1 MREKKPARFVGSIC
15 AACSVM
21 NDLYRWRARS
31 CPSSRSTGSGWTPT
45 TLGRCC
51 RWMPPN
57 FSNHPASPT
66 RPSARCVHFLSGA
79 YVVAGLLIWVQYRY
93 TRVDLCMCMVRYL
106 FCLYTVFFS
115 HFLPF
120 PLHLFHIFPLDSL
133 QLSVF
138 CSRLFTFLC
147 HTEWNRLITTE
158 L

>member
-1 MREKKPARFVGSIC
+1 
-15 AACSVM
+15 
-21 NDLYRWRARS
+21 
-31 CPSSRSTGSGWTPT
+31 
-45 TLGRCC
+45 
-51 RWMPPN
+51 
-57 FSNHPASPT
+57 
-66 RPSARCVHFLSGA
+66 LSGA

-106 FCLYTVFFS
+106 FCLYTVRFFFS

-120 PLHLFHIFPLDSL
+120 PLHLIHIFPLDSL